1 MSPLCRLNGLG
12 TYVPDQIITNH
23 DLEKLVET
31 SDEWITSRTGIKRR
45 RKAAPGQS
53 TSDLAL
59 MACRNLFSD
68 ERLGIQ
74 PSDITH
80 IFFATITPDS
90 LCPSTACNL
99 SAKLGIPHVPALDF
113 NAACSGFLY
122 GLTLAHGLVTA
133 NPNAKVLLVA
143 GDVITSRLNWQDRGT
158 CVLFGDGAGAV
169 VVTNASAGRGEQ
181 NFSAVVDDL
190 DVHADSGIGHYLQV
204 GVGGSSSAP
213 YKLGDSVKEDFFIH
227 MDGREVFKHAVR
239 NMSRVS
245 ADLLE
250 RNNLTVDDLQL
261 VIPHQANA
269 RIIEAVAKKLDVP
282 DAKLF
287 MNVQEYGNTSA
298 VSLLIALQD
307 AYMQKKLSAGN
318 KTLLTTFGAGFTW
331 GSAILTI
338 E

>member
-1 MSPLCRLNGLG
+1 MSPLCRINGLG

-23 DLEKLVET
+23 DLEKIVET
-31 SDEWITSRTGIKRR
+31 SDEWITTRTGIKQR

-53 TSDLAL
+53 SSDLAL
-59 MACRNLFSD
+59 MACRALFSN

-74 PSDITH
+74 PADITH
-80 IFFATITPDS
+80 VILATITPDS

-99 SAKLGIPHVPALDF
+99 TAKLGIPHVPALDF

-122 GLTLAHGLVTA
+122 GLMLANGLVTA

-143 GDVITSRLNWQDRGT
+143 ADVITSRLNWQDRST

-169 VVTNASAGRGEQ
+169 VVTNTSFGRGEQ
-181 NFSAVVDDL
+181 EFSAVVEDL
-190 DVHADSGIGHYLQV
+190 DIHADSAIGHYLQV
-204 GVGGSSSAP
+204 GVGGNSSAP
-213 YKLGDSVKEDFFIH
+213 YKLGDTVKEDFFIH

-245 ADLLE
+245 SAILE
-250 RNNLTVDDLQL
+250 RNNLTVADLQL
-261 VIPHQANA
+261 VISHQANA

-282 DAKLF
+282 EDKLF
-287 MNVQEYGNTSA
+287 MNVQDYGNTSA
-298 VSLLIALQD
+298 VSLLIAIED
-307 AYMQKKLSAGN
+307 AYRQKKLSAGHR
-318 KTLLTTFGAGFTW
+318 TLLTTFGAGFTW
-331 GSAILTI
+331 GSTILTI